1 MEKSHTT
8 MKQFK
13 ESIKTPSKPYKKR
26 YILSVELSKK
36 EMQKLKKLS
45 KKQDRSAAALVRVL
59 VRNEL
64 LDKFAA

>member
-13 ESIKTPSKPYKKR
+13 ETRKIPIKPLKKR
-26 YILSVELSKK
+26 YILSVELSRK

-64 LDKFAA
+64 LDKFTT